1 MKVFVIRHGLTEL
14 NKKQVLNGQIDEPLS
29 KEGMIQAENAIS
41 TIPKSVKYIYTS
53 PLLRARHTAEIINS
67 KLNLPL
73 YNHLKI
79 TEIHMGSVAG
89 KSWSDFKNGEE
100 MKQKHRS
107 INFNYKPAG
116 GESSKEVKK
125 RILEFIKEIKD
136 KHSSEEVL
144 IVAHGGIIR
153 TMNLLINGKII
164 EENIENASITEFDFS
179 KIFIRNT

>member
-1 MKVFVIRHGLTEL
+1 MKVYVIRHGLTEL
-14 NKKQVLNGQIDEPLS
+14 NKKWILNGQIDEPLAE
-29 KEGMIQAENAIS
+29 EGFLQAKKAIAK
-41 TIPKSVKYIYTS
+41 IPKTIKYIYTS
-53 PLLRARHTAEIINS
+53 PLLRTRQTAKIINS

-73 YNHLKI
+73 STHPKI

-107 INFNYKPAG
+107 IKFNYKPMG

-136 KHSSEEVL
+136 KHKSKEVL

-153 TMNLLINGKII
+153 TMNLLINGEVI
-164 EENIENASITEFDFS
+164 EENIENASIIEFS
-179 KIFIRNT
+179 L